1 MFFHSGSHTPPLWQD
16 PRGLWFRRGNR
27 KNGFLIGMTMP
38 WRWNESSESAG
49 REGSEQ
55 EGEKPGP
62 NLQVMG
68 FGGDEAGR

>member
-1 MFFHSGSHTPPLWQD
+1 
-16 PRGLWFRRGNR
+16 
-27 KNGFLIGMTMP
+27 MP

-49 REGSEQ
+49 RESSEQ